1 MFASSTNVSSKL
13 NFKVVF
19 KFNYIHIC
27 VSDLVKELCSTVF
40 KSSLQKSADKNFG
53 RKKSNN
59 AFFYFFPS
67 KKISTDL
74 FLFNSSNEKTKTLV
88 FCWVMESDESHSL
101 IEPPCQSISVFGRG
115 QVCLLLAG
123 FFPEEGGGPT
133 AITRVQLAPPGAPYS
148 WRGLA
153 AFGLSSRKLIFKDR
167 FRTWAD
173 TFQPP

>member
-1 MFASSTNVSSKL
+1 VFASSTNVSSKL
-13 NFKVVF
+13 NFKVFF

-88 FCWVMESDESHSL
+88 FCWVMESEQRVAGRRDGGRDEL
-101 IEPPCQSISVFGRG
+101 VD
-115 QVCLLLAG
+115 LLREDSSDDDDD
-123 FFPEEGGGPT
+123 FFLHGPT
-133 AITRVQLAPPGAPYS
+133 
-148 WRGLA
+148 
-153 AFGLSSRKLIFKDR
+153 K
-167 FRTWAD
+167 
-173 TFQPP
+173 